1 MGSPQQNMETEQKKR
16 PTGMTVFLVLS
27 FINACWNIIRSII
40 MYITTPVMSK
50 MMENGD
56 LEDAMEP
63 FVATFGEEMRQ
74 AMMDSLTLLSSINPR
89 YYLFSL
95 VLFIMSLVGVL
106 RMFKWNKTG
115 FHIYAIAQILML
127 INASV
132 YVYPLQNPSPFT
144 YDLLLT
150 VMFILMY
157 YLYFKRKEQFDNQQG
172 NLQV

>member
-1 MGSPQQNMETEQKKR
+1 
-16 PTGMTVFLVLS
+16 MTVFLVLS
-27 FINACWNIIRSII
+27 FINACWNIMRSII

-74 AMMDSLTLLSSINPR
+74 AMMDSLTLLSSITPR

-95 VLFIMSLVGVL
+95 VLFIISLVGVL